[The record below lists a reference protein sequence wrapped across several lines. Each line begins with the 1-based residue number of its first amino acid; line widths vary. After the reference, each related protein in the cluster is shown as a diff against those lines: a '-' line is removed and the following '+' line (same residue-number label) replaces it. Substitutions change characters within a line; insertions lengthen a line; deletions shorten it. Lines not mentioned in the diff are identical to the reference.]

1 MKTFREF
8 LEEAEVRWNT
18 GSLKGSKK
26 SPRDTATQKA
36 AQLASSSRTNPSLM
50 PRAAKLRR
58 RLSQVNALAN
68 ISDPRPETTDTRTRR
83 QGTQRVNTGYATF
96 RDTPI
101 SPVGTTPDVRRRRV
115 TDIRT
120 GRDLGSAEPS
130 GTLTSGRYGDK
141 KTGSGGKKIS
151 SSGGVIGG

>member
-36 AQLASSSRTNPSLM
+36 AQLAASSRTNPALI
-50 PRAAKLRR
+50 PRAAKLRK

-68 ISDPRPETTDTRTRR
+68 TRDPRPETTDTRTRR

-101 SPVGTTPDVRRRRV
+101 SGGGTTANVRRRRV

-120 GRDLGSAEPS
+120 GRDLGRAEPS
-130 GTLTSGRYGDK
+130 DTRTSGRYG
-141 KTGSGGKKIS
+141 TVPGGRGTRVSRSGGI
-151 SSGGVIGG
+151 IGI